1 MQFLTTDYQQLCELL
16 EPQMSVREKE
26 EFATTLVH
34 AMHKLGKAKGFLGDI
49 VMCEIGRLGQYEF
62 CDFFCFVHHS
72 VRLEISK
79 LGWSRWQCWSFCC
92 CVRDTSKRGCVVTL
106 SAK

>member
-1 MQFLTTDYQQLCELL
+1 
-16 EPQMSVREKE
+16 MSVREKE

-62 CDFFCFVHHS
+62 CDFAALSIVVS
-72 VRLEISK
+72 GWRLAS
-79 LGWSRWQCWSFCC
+79 LVGHGGSA
-92 CVRDTSKRGCVVTL
+92 GL
-106 SAK
+106 SAAVSGILLREGVLSPFQQNKVHPNI